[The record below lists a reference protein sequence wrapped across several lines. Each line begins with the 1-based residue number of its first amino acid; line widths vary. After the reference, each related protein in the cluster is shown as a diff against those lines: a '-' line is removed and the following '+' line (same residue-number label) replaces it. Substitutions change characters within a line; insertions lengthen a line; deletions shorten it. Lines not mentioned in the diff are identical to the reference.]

1 MADLIQL
8 LPDHIANQIAAGEVV
23 QRPASV
29 VKELLEN
36 SIDAGA
42 KNIRLI
48 IKNAGK
54 TLIQVVDDGIG
65 MSETDARMCFERH
78 ATSKIRQTEDLF
90 SIRTKGFRGEAM
102 ASIAAVAQVE
112 MRTKRQQEELG
123 IQIKIA
129 GSRVV
134 SQEPCQT
141 ASGTSISVKNLFY
154 NVPAR
159 RNFLKSDTVE
169 MRHIIDEFQHVA
181 LAHYDIFFSLHHNS
195 AKLYHLPISNLRQR
209 IVGILGNKVNKNLIP
224 IEEDTDII
232 QINGYIGKPDSA
244 KKTRGDQFFFVNNR
258 FIKSGYLN
266 HAVLSA
272 YEDLLPQKAYPL
284 YVIFFEIDP
293 AKIDVNV
300 HPTKQEIKFEDE
312 RLVYNYLRVT
322 ARHALAQNSITP
334 SLDFE
339 VESGISQH
347 LDNANLDLATLNSS
361 FPNEKEI
368 EEGETFSSKMSS
380 SKQPFSGQHKRQN
393 SENELSNV
401 HNWEKLYENIENE
414 ALEHGQKLEQEE
426 QTLFS
431 SSIGEGEQQ
440 EDNENSQEMTFS
452 SKASAGYNPSSK
464 RTIDSATTKHL
475 YQLHNRYIVSPIKSG
490 FLLIDQH
497 TAHQRIMY
505 ERYLYQFENKRA
517 TTQKLLFP
525 QTVELSVA
533 DAALFKDL
541 LPQLNEL
548 GLDIKEFGANSFVV
562 HGLPSELSQQNEQTI
577 IIKLIEQFKQNVDL
591 KIDLYDNIAR
601 SLAYQSAIKAGK
613 TMDAVEMQQLIN
625 ELFACQ
631 VPYVGPS
638 GHKTFISM
646 DLVEL
651 SKRFE

>member
-1 MADLIQL
+1 MGDLIQL

-42 KNIRLI
+42 QNIRLI

-65 MSETDARMCFERH
+65 MTETDARMCFERH
-78 ATSKIRQTEDLF
+78 ATSKIRQAEDLF
-90 SIRTKGFRGEAM
+90 SIKTKGFRGEAM
-102 ASIAAVAQVE
+102 ASIAAVAHVE
-112 MRTKRQQEELG
+112 MRTKQHHEELG
-123 IQIKIA
+123 NRLEIA
-129 GSRVV
+129 GSKVIV
-134 SQEPCQT
+134 QEPCQT
-141 ASGTSISVKNLFY
+141 AAGTSIAVKNLFY
-154 NVPAR
+154 NIPAR

-181 LAHYDIFFSLHHNS
+181 LAHPDIFFSLHHN
-195 AKLYHLPISNLRQR
+195 ATKLYHLPISNLRQR
-209 IVGILGNKVNKNLIP
+209 IVGILGNKINKNLIP

-232 QINGYIGKPDSA
+232 KINGYIGKPEAA

-266 HAVLSA
+266 HAIKTA
-272 YEDLLPQKAYPL
+272 YEDLLSDKSYPL
-284 YVIFFEIDP
+284 YVVFFEIDP

-347 LDNANLDLATLNSS
+347 LDNAQLNPTQLKTAFENTSS
-361 FPNEKEI
+361 TESF
-368 EEGETFSSKMSS
+368 TSKLNKSS
-380 SKQPFSGQHKRQN
+380 SPKFSN
-393 SENELSNV
+393 SNYSKPEKSDLERSNLQ
-401 HNWEKLYENIENE
+401 NWEKLYENIENE
-414 ALEHGQKLEQEE
+414 AMKEGLQMEEEEE
-426 QTLFS
+426 QTLFTS
-431 SSIGEGEQQ
+431 SMGDYQE
-440 EDNENSQEMTFS
+440 EDNAEGMTFS
-452 SKASAGYNPSSK
+452 SKASAQPPVQKSSDAP
-464 RTIDSATTKHL
+464 ITKHL
-475 YQLHNRYIVSPIKSG
+475 YQLHNKYIVSPIKSG
-490 FLLIDQH
+490 FLLIDQQM
-497 TAHQRIMY
+497 AHQRIMY
-505 ERYLYQFENKRA
+505 ERYLYQFEHKKSI
-517 TTQKLLFP
+517 TQKLLFP
-525 QTVELSVA
+525 QTIELSVP
-533 DAALFKDL
+533 DAALLTDL

-548 GLDIKEFGANSFVV
+548 GLDIKEFGSNTFVV
-562 HGLPSELSQQNEQTI
+562 HGLPSELSQKNEQEI
-577 IIKLIEQFKQNVDL
+577 IIQLLEQYKSNLDL

-601 SLAYQSAIKAGK
+601 ALAYQAAIRKGK
-613 TMDAVEMQQLIN
+613 KLDNSEMQLLID

-631 VPYVGPS
+631 VPYLSPNGR
-638 GHKTFISM
+638 KTFISV
-646 DLVEL
+646 DLEEL

>member
-78 ATSKIRQTEDLF
+78 ATSKIRKTEDLF

-112 MRTKRQQEELG
+112 MRTKQQQEELG
-123 IQIKIA
+123 IQLKIA
-129 GSRVV
+129 GSRVL

-141 ASGTSISVKNLFY
+141 ASGTSILVKNLFY

-181 LAHYDIFFSLHHNS
+181 LAHSDIFFSLHHNA

-232 QINGYIGKPDSA
+232 TIKGYIGKPDSA

-272 YEDLLPQKAYPL
+272 YEDLLPKKVYPL

-347 LDNANLDLATLNSS
+347 LDNANLDMTALNNN
-361 FPNEKEI
+361 FPKERET
-368 EEGETFSSKMSS
+368 EEGQTFSSKMSAA
-380 SKQPFSGQHKRQN
+380 KQPFSGQHKRQH
-393 SENELSNV
+393 SETEFSNLQ
-401 HNWEKLYENIENE
+401 NWEKLYENIENQAME
-414 ALEHGQKLEQEE
+414 QGQKLEQEE

-431 SSIGEGEQQ
+431 SSIGEDEPL
-440 EDNENSQEMTFS
+440 EDNDNSEEMTFS
-452 SKASAGYNPSSK
+452 SKASAGANPSSK

-475 YQLHNRYIVSPIKSG
+475 YQLHSRYIVSPIKSG

-497 TAHQRIMY
+497 TAHKRVMY

-525 QTVELSVA
+525 QTVELSVP
-533 DAALFKDL
+533 DATLLKDL

-577 IIKLIEQFKQNVDL
+577 ITKLVEQFKQNVDL

-601 SLAYQSAIKAGK
+601 SLAYQAAIKPGK
-613 TMDAVEMQQLIN
+613 NLDAVEMQQLIN

>member
-1 MADLIQL
+1 MGDLIQL

-78 ATSKIRQTEDLF
+78 ATSKIRQAEDLF
-90 SIRTKGFRGEAM
+90 SIKTKGFRGEAM
-102 ASIAAVAQVE
+102 ASIAAVAHVE
-112 MRTKRQQEELG
+112 MRTKQHHEELG
-123 IQIKIA
+123 NRLEIA
-129 GSRVV
+129 GSKIVA
-134 SQEPCQT
+134 QEPCQT
-141 ASGTSISVKNLFY
+141 AAGTSIAVKNLFY
-154 NVPAR
+154 NIPAR

-181 LAHYDIFFSLHHNS
+181 LAHPDIFFSLHHN
-195 AKLYHLPISNLRQR
+195 ATKLYHLPVSNLRQR
-209 IVGILGNKVNKNLIP
+209 IVGILGNKMNKHLIP

-232 QINGYIGKPDSA
+232 KINGYIGKPEAA

-266 HAVLSA
+266 HAIKTA
-272 YEDLLPQKAYPL
+272 YEDLLSDKSYPL
-284 YVIFFEIDP
+284 YVVFFEIDP

-339 VESGISQH
+339 VESGISKH
-347 LDNANLDLATLNSS
+347 LDNAQLNPTPLKTAFDNNTQTESFTSKLNKSS
-361 FPNEKEI
+361 GTK
-368 EEGETFSSKMSS
+368 FSSSNYTKPE
-380 SKQPFSGQHKRQN
+380 K
-393 SENELSNV
+393 SELERSNLQ
-401 HNWEKLYENIENE
+401 NWENLYENIENE
-414 ALEHGQKLEQEE
+414 AMKEGLQMEEEE

-431 SSIGEGEQQ
+431 SSMSDYSN
-440 EDNENSQEMTFS
+440 EDENEAMTFS
-452 SKASAGYNPSSK
+452 SKASAQPPVQKSK
-464 RTIDSATTKHL
+464 STDTPITKHL
-475 YQLHNRYIVSPIKSG
+475 YQLHNKYIVSPIKSG
-490 FLLIDQH
+490 FLLIDQQM
-497 TAHQRIMY
+497 AHQRIMY
-505 ERYLYQFENKRA
+505 ERYLYQLEHKKS

-525 QTVELSVA
+525 QTIELTVP
-533 DAALFKDL
+533 DAALLMDL

-548 GLDIKEFGANSFVV
+548 GLDIKEFGNNSFIV
-562 HGLPSELSQQNEQTI
+562 HGLPSELSQQNEQEI
-577 IIKLIEQFKQNVDL
+577 IIQLLEQYKSNLDL

-601 SLAYQSAIKAGK
+601 ALAYQAAIKKGK
-613 TMDAVEMQQLIN
+613 QLDNSEMQLLID

-631 VPYVGPS
+631 VPYLSPNGR
-638 GHKTFISM
+638 KTFISV
-646 DLVEL
+646 DLEEL